1 MTAPAT
7 LLCDDPGQPP
17 SRLAVDDDGETIT
30 IERELLSSRSPLA
43 RVTGLHG
50 LIEANPTEAAWLHEV
65 LGIALRKRALRMARK
80 PR

>member
-1 MTAPAT
+1 MTAPAI

-17 SRLAVDDDGETIT
+17 SRLSVDDDGETIT

-50 LIEANPTEAAWLHEV
+50 LIEANPDEAAWL
-65 LGIALRKRALRMARK
+65 RKRAQRVARK

>member
-1 MTAPAT
+1 MTTPAT

-17 SRLAVDDDGETIT
+17 SRLSVDDDGETVT

-50 LIEANPTEAAWLHEV
+50 LIEANAAEAAWLHET
-65 LGIALRKRALRMARK
+65 LGTLLRKRAQRVARK